1 MTNITEAHPR
11 RRAYGEDLRRL
22 AVTAVLEDGMSL
34 AAAGRRFGVSEISVA
49 SWVRRWRERGHLRAD
64 ARGGDRK
71 SWRIEAERE
80 RIFRIL
86 ERQPALTVRALRDRL
101 GRRGPRVRDLHRAA
115 LPEAPRPEARTPPQR
130 PPRRPPPQTRGRP
143 ARMTAGRG
151 AAGRSFISSDYGRT
165 RTGRRLLP
173 ALRREGGRRGPGSR
187 RRMLAQPALEKLV
200 SELAGRPATRRV
212 RDLLYRLLVEGLGA
226 ESKVYRLRETGAGI
240 AGPYPPP
247 ALAKAGVAPDPIGA
261 HP

>member
-22 AVTAVLEDGMSL
+22 AVTAVLENGMSL

-64 ARGGDRK
+64 ARGGDLM

-101 GRRGPRVRDLHRAA
+101 AA
-115 LPEAPRPEARTPPQR
+115 EGLVFGTSTVQR
-130 PPRRPPPQTRGRP
+130 FLKRHG
-143 ARMTAGRG
+143 
-151 AAGRSFISSDYGRT
+151 
-165 RTGRRLLP
+165 
-173 ALRREGGRRGPGSR
+173 LRRERRLKGRLADLRRKRAAARRG
-187 RRMLAQPALEKLV
+187 
-200 SELAGRPATRRV
+200 
-212 RDLLYRLLVEGLGA
+212 
-226 ESKVYRLRETGAGI
+226 
-240 AGPYPPP
+240 
-247 ALAKAGVAPDPIGA
+247 
-261 HP
+261 

>member
-22 AVTAVLEDGMSL
+22 AVTAVLEDGISL

-64 ARGGDRK
+64 ARGGDLM

-101 GRRGPRVRDLHRAA
+101 AA
-115 LPEAPRPEARTPPQR
+115 EGLVFGTSTVQR
-130 PPRRPPPQTRGRP
+130 FLKRHG
-143 ARMTAGRG
+143 
-151 AAGRSFISSDYGRT
+151 
-165 RTGRRLLP
+165 
-173 ALRREGGRRGPGSR
+173 LRRERRLKGRLADLR
-187 RRMLAQPALEKLV
+187 RKR
-200 SELAGRPATRRV
+200 AT
-212 RDLLYRLLVEGLGA
+212 
-226 ESKVYRLRETGAGI
+226 
-240 AGPYPPP
+240 
-247 ALAKAGVAPDPIGA
+247 AK
-261 HP
+261 

>member
-1 MTNITEAHPR
+1 MAKLNDAHPR

-49 SWVRRWRERGHLRAD
+49 SWVKRWRERGHLRAD

-101 GRRGPRVRDLHRAA
+101 AAEGVVFGSSTVQRFLERHGLRRERRLNGRLPDLRRKRAA
-115 LPEAPRPEARTPPQR
+115 
-130 PPRRPPPQTRGRP
+130 
-143 ARMTAGRG
+143 AGRG
-151 AAGRSFISSDYGRT
+151 
-165 RTGRRLLP
+165 
-173 ALRREGGRRGPGSR
+173 
-187 RRMLAQPALEKLV
+187 
-200 SELAGRPATRRV
+200 
-212 RDLLYRLLVEGLGA
+212 
-226 ESKVYRLRETGAGI
+226 
-240 AGPYPPP
+240 
-247 ALAKAGVAPDPIGA
+247 
-261 HP
+261 